1 MAQTAL
7 GINIGDELLSAA
19 LVSGTGREARVTA
32 CASAPLAADSPD
44 ALAEG
49 LRLLRERLG
58 GASVKADRCVAGL
71 SLSCLSL
78 RNLSLPFSDEKQLR
92 QILPFELEEQLLLP
106 LEEQIAATV
115 FTVKKGDG
123 AALLAAAA
131 AKSLLR
137 EKLTLLRAAGLEP
150 DSVCPAAYALSDR
163 LCRAD
168 HAGGSFLLLHSGPES
183 VQLVLLRQGEILFMR
198 RLCWPDSVFT
208 EGLFRLE
215 EDGVVLP
222 DPAAAAEAV
231 RKLCAAAQSSL
242 DYFTLHSGLEEAGP
256 EYFILSGQLQGCPG
270 LLEQLEQDL
279 RLPGRLSDLVL
290 HGAASL
296 SPAAA
301 GQWRA
306 AVHDP
311 ALALALHQPSR
322 RSRESGLEFRQGEF
336 APTRGLL
343 RSKQQLTA
351 LGIAAGLLLLA
362 GGGWLAISQHWL
374 QQRHESLAGRME
386 QIFSETFSV
395 GRPGPDPLM
404 HMRSR
409 RKSMDSSPA
418 ALPVF
423 TEEKRVLATLAD
435 ISARIPA
442 SIQLQVDRLL
452 IDQESVSIRGATDA
466 FNNVNMMQNL
476 LAKSSRYAEVRIVSA
491 AKGKEDEGILFEIR
505 MTLRAGAGS

>member
-32 CASAPLAADSPD
+32 CASVPLAADSPE

-58 GASVKADRCVAGL
+58 GTSVKADRCVAGL

-137 EKLTLLRAAGLEP
+137 EKLTLLRAAGLDP
-150 DSVCPAAYALSDR
+150 DSVCPAAYALGDR

-231 RKLCAAAQSSL
+231 RKLCAAAQRSL
-242 DYFTLHSGLEEAGP
+242 DYFALHSGLEEAGP

-296 SPAAA
+296 SPAA

-351 LGIAAGLLLLA
+351 LGIAAGLLLLV
-362 GGGWLAISQHWL
+362 GGGWLAISQHRL

-386 QIFSETFSV
+386 QIFAETFPGV
-395 GRPGPDPLM
+395 RPGPDPLM

-442 SIQLQVDRLL
+442 SIRLQVDRLQ
-452 IDQESVSIRGATDA
+452 IDQQSVSVRGATDA
-466 FNNVNMMQNL
+466 FNNVNTMQSL

-491 AKGKEDEGILFEIR
+491 VKGKEEEGILFEIR
-505 MTLRAGAGS
+505 MTLRAEAGS

>member
-1 MAQTAL
+1 MAQTTL
-7 GINIGDELLSAA
+7 GINIGDELLSAV
-19 LVSGTGREARVTA
+19 LVSGAGREARVTA
-32 CASAPLAADSPD
+32 CASAPLSASDSPD

-58 GASVKADRCVAGL
+58 ALAKADRCVVGL

-78 RNLSLPFSDEKQLR
+78 RNLSLPFSEEKKIR

-106 LEEQIAATV
+106 VDEQIVATV
-115 FTVKKGDG
+115 FAAKEGDG
-123 AALLAAAA
+123 TALLAAAA

-150 DSVCPAAYALSDR
+150 DSVCPAAYALGDR

-208 EGLFRLE
+208 EGLFQLE

-242 DYFTLHSGLEEAGP
+242 DYFALHSGLEEAGP
-256 EYFILSGQLQGCPG
+256 EYFVLSGLLQHSPG
-270 LLEQLEQDL
+270 LFGQLEQEL
-279 RLPGRLSDLVL
+279 HLPGRLSDLVRD
-290 HGAASL
+290 GAAAL
-296 SPAAA
+296 APAAA
-301 GQWRA
+301 GQWQA

-311 ALALALHQPSR
+311 ALALALHQTGR
-322 RSRESGLEFRQGEF
+322 RSRETGLEFRQGEF
-336 APTRGLL
+336 APARHLL
-343 RSKQQLTA
+343 RSKQELTA
-351 LGIAAGLLLLA
+351 LGIAAGLLLLV
-362 GGGWLAISQHWL
+362 GGGWLAISQHQL
-374 QQRHESLAGRME
+374 QQQHDRLTGKME
-386 QIFSETFSV
+386 QIFAKSFPGV
-395 GRPGPDPLM
+395 KPGPDPLM

-442 SIQLQVDRLL
+442 SIQLQVDRLQ
-452 IDQESVSIRGATDA
+452 IDQQSVSIRGATDA
-466 FNNVNMMQNL
+466 FNNVNTMQSL
-476 LAKSSRYAEVRIVSA
+476 LAKSSRYAEVKIVSA

-505 MTLRAGAGS
+505 MTLRAEAGS

>member
-7 GINIGDELLSAA
+7 GINIGDELLSAV

-32 CASAPLAADSPD
+32 CASAPLAADSPE

-58 GASVKADRCVAGL
+58 GGTVKADRCVAGL

-92 QILPFELEEQLLLP
+92 QILPFELEELLLLP
-106 LEEQIAATV
+106 LEEQIVATA
-115 FTVKKGDG
+115 TAGKRDGDG
-123 AALLAAAA
+123 AELLAAAVG
-131 AKSLLR
+131 KSLLR
-137 EKLTLLRAAGLEP
+137 ERLTLLRAAGLEP
-150 DSVCPAAYALSDR
+150 DSVCPAAYVLADR

-168 HAGGSFLLLHSGPES
+168 HAGGSFLLLHSGPDA
-183 VQLVLLRQGEILFMR
+183 VQLVLLHQGDILFLR

-208 EGLFRLE
+208 QGLFRLE

-231 RKLCAAAQSSL
+231 RTLCAAAQRSL
-242 DYFTLHSGLEEAGP
+242 DYFGLEEAGP
-256 EYFILSGQLQGCPG
+256 EYFVLSGQLQGCPG
-270 LLEQLEQDL
+270 LLEQLEQGL

-290 HGAASL
+290 NGAASL
-296 SPAAA
+296 SPAVA

-322 RSRESGLEFRQGEF
+322 RSREGSLEFRQGEF
-336 APTRGLL
+336 APARHLL

-351 LGIAAGLLLLA
+351 LGIAAGLLLLT
-362 GGGWLAISQHWL
+362 GGGWLAFSQRQL

-386 QIFSETFSV
+386 QIFSETFPGV
-395 GRPGPDPLM
+395 RPGPDPLM

-423 TEEKRVLATLAD
+423 TEEKRALAILAD

-466 FNNVNMMQNL
+466 FNNVNTMQSL
-476 LAKSSRYAEVRIVSA
+476 LAKSSRYAEVKIVSA
-491 AKGKEDEGILFEIR
+491 AKGKQEEGILFEIR
-505 MTLRAGAGS
+505 MTLRAEAGS